1 MRVPAVM
8 SCWGI
13 TAIGGREGRRAV
25 ELDSRGFDDEEEED
39 EQMGSRGVVLW
50 DLGSIG
56 SVDRFRT

>member
-1 MRVPAVM
+1 M

-39 EQMGSRGVVLW
+39 EQMGSSGVVLC